1 MMNKKEI
8 GILLFCLFLVMIG
21 YGLTL
26 PILPFLVEKS
36 AQ

>member
-1 MMNKKEI
+1 MNKKEI
-8 GILLFCLFLVMIG
+8 VILLFCLFLVMIG